1 MDFFTG
7 AFQPEAIL
15 ANFIG
20 VGLGIIFGIL
30 PGLTSTM
37 AIALI
42 IPLTFGM
49 SPDIAFSALLGV
61 YVGSIYAGSITAI
74 LISTPGTPAAA
85 ATLLEGPKLASR
97 GHAGKALSMTTVAS
111 FVGGIFSCV
120 MLAILAPRLASFA
133 LSFGPPEYFALGF
146 FGLSVV
152 AGLSSGSVLKGLISG
167 LVGMFVATIGI
178 DPVSGTIR
186 NTMDIPELISGFNIT
201 PALVGL
207 FAISQVALK
216 LEDQIND
223 SGLTQKIKS
232 TFDRISIK
240 ELLGNIPNMVRSS
253 AIGTFV
259 GIIPATGSGTASYIA
274 YNECKRFSSKEQ
286 KSKFGTGHIDGLAA
300 TESANNAVTGGA
312 LIPLLTLGIPGD
324 VVTAVLLGGILLQG
338 LTPGPLLFVQSPDVV
353 ESIYWA
359 LLLANIFMLG
369 IGLLAVKYI
378 AKIVSVPSQ
387 ILMPII
393 VVLCVLGSYSV
404 NNSEFDVFVM
414 LLFGVLGYFME
425 KLKFPLPPLLLGF
438 ILSPIVEE
446 NFRKSMV
453 MSMNDV
459 TIFLERPISLA
470 ILLVTFA
477 VFMRIIWTATTKKSN
492 K

>member
-1 MDFFTG
+1 MDFISG

-20 VGLGIIFGIL
+20 VALGIIFGIL

-42 IPLTFGM
+42 IPLTFGV
-49 SPDIAFSALLGV
+49 SSDIAFSALLGV

-85 ATLLEGPKLASR
+85 ATLLEGPQLSAK
-97 GHAGKALSMTTVAS
+97 GHAGKALSMTTIAS
-111 FVGGIFSCV
+111 FVGGVFSC
-120 MLAILAPRLASFA
+120 LILALLAPKLANFA

-152 AGLSSGSVLKGLISG
+152 AGLSAGSVIKGLISG
-167 LVGMFVATIGI
+167 LVGMLIATIGI
-178 DPVSGTIR
+178 DPVSGTVR
-186 NTMDIPELISGFNIT
+186 NTLDFSDLIGGINIT

-216 LEDQIND
+216 LEDHID
-223 SGLTQKIKS
+223 GKALKHKIKTTLS
-232 TFDRISIK
+232 TISIR
-240 ELLGNIPNMVRSS
+240 EFLTNIANMIRSS

-274 YNECKRFSSKEQ
+274 YNECKRFSNKEQ
-286 KSKFGTGHIDGLAA
+286 KIKFGTGHIDGLAA

-338 LTPGPLLFVQSPDVV
+338 LTPGPLLFVQSPEVV

-359 LLLANIFMLG
+359 LFLANIFMLL
-369 IGLLAVKYI
+369 IGVLAIKYI
-378 AKIVSVPSQ
+378 VKIVDVPVQ

-393 VVLCVLGSYSV
+393 VTLCVLGSYSV

-414 LLFGVLGYFME
+414 LAFGFVGYLME

-453 MSMNDV
+453 MSMNDFS
-459 TIFLERPISLA
+459 IFIERPISFA
-470 ILLVTFA
+470 ILLVTAA
-477 VFMRIIWTATTKKSN
+477 VFLRIIWVSAIKINIK
-492 K
+492 